1 MHACIFAHLCP
12 LEVIAV
18 SGDGATHC
26 KAYATERSSSDY
38 SISLSLSFHFIVVGA
53 SK

>member
-1 MHACIFAHLCP
+1 MHARLYFRSF
-12 LEVIAV
+12 V
-18 SGDGATHC
+18 SSRGYSGKWRWRNAL
-26 KAYATERSSSDY
+26 YATERSSSDY